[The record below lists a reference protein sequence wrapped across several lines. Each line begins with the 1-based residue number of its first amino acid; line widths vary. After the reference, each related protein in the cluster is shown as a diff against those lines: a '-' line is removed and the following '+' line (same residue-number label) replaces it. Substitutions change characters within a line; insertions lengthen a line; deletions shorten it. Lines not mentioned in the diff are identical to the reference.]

1 MGFTTGRAVSW
12 SDQKGGDR
20 FPVNCDAQVTFV
32 ATEDEPTG
40 EIWANGDRDSLIFW
54 DIDPF
59 NRGKSRAD
67 SK

>member
-40 EIWANGDRDSLIFW
+40 EIWANG
-54 DIDPF
+54 
-59 NRGKSRAD
+59 G
-67 SK
+67 